1 MTDAPRDPAEGHDE
15 SPPVVTEPPAVAPD
29 VAPDDAPD
37 DGDPGDA
44 GTVDPDASHDAAEA
58 DDDGALVVVDAELDP
73 RTRQELLTELVEA
86 ESRRDEYLED
96 VRRARAELD
105 NFRKRTMREGAQQRE
120 QGRIDIA
127 GALLEV
133 LDDLDRTVQAA
144 DGSSDDA
151 LATGVRLVADKLTTQ
166 LGTVGLQRIDAIDV
180 PFDPNEH
187 EAVQQQPAD
196 APVDHPVVAS
206 VLRPGYRL
214 GQRVIR
220 AAMVVVAQ

>member
-1 MTDAPRDPAEGHDE
+1 MTDVPRDPAEGHDE
-15 SPPVVTEPPAVAPD
+15 APPTGTEE
-29 VAPDDAPD
+29 
-37 DGDPGDA
+37 
-44 GTVDPDASHDAAEA
+44 HDAARDDADAARPGEEA
-58 DDDGALVVVDAELDP
+58 AAADAAQEPVADAADAADGRSLLVVDAELDP
-73 RTRQELLTELVEA
+73 RTRQELLAELVEA

-120 QGRIDIA
+120 QGRIDVA
-127 GALLEV
+127 GALLDV

-144 DGSSDDA
+144 EGSADES
-151 LATGVRLVADKLTTQ
+151 LATGVRLVADKLATQ
-166 LGTVGLQRIDAIDV
+166 LGAVGLQRVDAVGV

-196 APVDHPVVAS
+196 EPVDHPVVAQ